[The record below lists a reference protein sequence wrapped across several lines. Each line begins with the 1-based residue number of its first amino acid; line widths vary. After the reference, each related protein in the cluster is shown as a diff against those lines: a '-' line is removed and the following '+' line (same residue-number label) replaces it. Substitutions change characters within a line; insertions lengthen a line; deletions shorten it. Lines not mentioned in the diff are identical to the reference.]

1 MVAAVGGAALA
12 LSLLAGCS
20 SEDVTG
26 EPEDIGELVHVVGA
40 GSDCV
45 HDPGAGRVTFRV
57 RLANTGSGDR
67 TVTVTPLM
75 IAVGGRRIG
84 SALDSLTVTVPGGGE
99 ADGELTVDAA
109 PDDLESCA
117 VRIDSEDDVPVARRT
132 APG

>member
-1 MVAAVGGAALA
+1 MVAAVGSAALA

-26 EPEDIGELVHVVGA
+26 EPEDIGELVHVVAA

-45 HDPGAGRVTFRV
+45 HDAGADRVTFRV
-57 RLANTGSGDR
+57 HL
-67 TVTVTPLM
+67 
-75 IAVGGRRIG
+75 
-84 SALDSLTVTVPGGGE
+84 

>member
-1 MVAAVGGAALA
+1 MRTRRSGASASGALA
-12 LSLLAGCS
+12 W
-20 SEDVTG
+20 
-26 EPEDIGELVHVVGA
+26 P
-40 GSDCV
+40 
-45 HDPGAGRVTFRV
+45 R
-57 RLANTGSGDR
+57 
-67 TVTVTPLM
+67 
-75 IAVGGRRIG
+75 GRRIG

>member
-1 MVAAVGGAALA
+1 MVAAVGGAPLA
-12 LSLLAGCS
+12 LSLVAGCS

-45 HDPGAGRVTFRV
+45 HDPGAGRVTLRV

-75 IAVGGRRIG
+75 VAVGGRRIG